1 MTPPLVE
8 AFRLTKFFPVPRG
21 AGAQSRVHAVDDVDL
36 AIGRGE
42 TVALVGE
49 SGCGKT
55 TIAKLLV
62 RLLAPASGRIL
73 FNPEAGPPVDLA
85 TLREGAPIKNFRRE
99 AQIIFQDPF
108 ASLDPRMKVL
118 DIVAEPLAIHGI
130 AGPPGQRTRA
140 REMLATVGLSPA
152 ASFETLRPHELSG
165 GQRQRVAIARA
176 LILNPSF
183 VAADEPTSMLDAS
196 VRAGIMNL
204 MLDLAQRMRIG
215 CLFITH
221 DLAVARYMSRL
232 LAVMYLGKIVET
244 GATEELLDHPLHP
257 YTRALRTAV
266 PEADPRA
273 RRAPPEILG
282 GAESPVDPSPQC
294 RFLRRCPIAA
304 EVCRTRPHPALED
317 KGGGHRVACHL
328 RLSCRSGPADKKDGW
343 DEYLPRI
350 RNP

>member
-1 MTPPLVE
+1 VTPPLVE
-8 AFRLTKFFPVPRG
+8 AIHLTKCFPVPRG
-21 AGAQSRVHAVDDVDL
+21 AGARSRVPAVDDVDL

-55 TIAKLLV
+55 TTAKLLV
-62 RLLAPASGRIL
+62 RLLTPTSGRIL
-73 FNPEAGPPVDLA
+73 FDPEAGPPVDLA
-85 TLREGAPIKNFRRE
+85 TLREGAPMKAFRRQ

-108 ASLDPRMKVL
+108 ASLDPSMKAL
-118 DIVAEPLAIHGI
+118 EIVAEPLAIQGI
-130 AGPPGQRTRA
+130 GDPRGQRTRA

-152 ASFETLRPHELSG
+152 AAFECQRPHELSG

-204 MLDLAQRMRIG
+204 ILDLAESMRIG

-221 DLAVARYMSRL
+221 DLSVARFMSRL

-257 YTRALRTAV
+257 YTRALLAAV
-266 PEADPRA
+266 PEPDPRFP
-273 RRAPPEILG
+273 RAAPEILG
-282 GAESPVDPSPQC
+282 GAESPIDPPPQC
-294 RFLRRCPIAA
+294 RFLHRCPIAA

-317 KGGGHRVACHL
+317 KGGGHRAAC
-328 RLSCRSGPADKKDGW
+328 
-343 DEYLPRI
+343 YLA
-350 RNP
+350 